1 MKAHTAR
8 SARVAAAAAAL
19 LVLATAAACRQD
31 APATPA
37 PPVPVPG
44 ELQLRLTT
52 PRADDGALL
61 LELTGPAAATDV
73 RAARGDLLV
82 EARPVAGA
90 ANTVRVAVFGDLA
103 SGELLA
109 FRVPDVNAA
118 ARWQARVV
126 EVGDRAAGL
135 RAEPGTTTLTVV
147 R

>member
-82 EARPVAGA
+82 EARPVA